1 MIISTRIMAQ
11 VVVDTDDQY
20 WYSYTKSKYLF
31 NKFLISEYKLLS
43 SSKEDIDKFLGEDF
57 IKNKKIGYRS
67 KYKKK

>member
-1 MIISTRIMAQ
+1 MAQ
-11 VVVDTDDQY
+11 VVVDTNDQY

-43 SSKEDIDKFLGEDF
+43 SSQEDIDNFLGKDF
-57 IKNKKIGYRS
+57 IKNKKIGYSS